1 MDDRHAEPLSSLRD
15 NPRSAHIDYES
26 EVLLGLGFV
35 DGGIGSG
42 RDDDIWACLFHRT
55 DDRLF
60 VTDKVELGPT
70 EGNDIVPRSY
80 ASFRQ

>member
-1 MDDRHAEPLSSLRD
+1 MDDRHSEPIGSLRD
-15 NPRSAHIDYES
+15 GPRSTRIDCES
-26 EVLLGLGFV
+26 EVLLGLGLV

-42 RDDDIWACLFHRT
+42 RDDDLWACLFHRT

-60 VTDKVELGPT
+60 VTDKVELRPT
-70 EGNDIVPRSY
+70 EGNDVVPRSY